1 MKNLTNELLNDLAN
15 TKGDNC
21 ISILIPTSRVNNKN
35 GYEKDKLS
43 LKNELKNIS
52 NDLQD
57 KKVDEKEIDKKLAPF
72 YDMLED
78 EDFWSHQSEGL
89 ALYQTNDQFYKF
101 KLPTSFQAVSFV
113 GEYFYIKPLISY
125 INEKKN
131 KPK

>member
-21 ISILIPTSRVNNKN
+21 ISILIQTSRVNNKN

-78 EDFWSHQSEGL
+78 
-89 ALYQTNDQFYKF
+89 
-101 KLPTSFQAVSFV
+101 
-113 GEYFYIKPLISY
+113 
-125 INEKKN
+125 
-131 KPK
+131 